1 MMTSSSASKVLTRV
15 QSEGGLSDAA
25 LFDIDLDD
33 LTWSPTSLVSE
44 VDDALQLEQDLATL
58 GTICSAASVKEEK
71 RVRRIRKVLRSGDD
85 TSESTE
91 STESSSSSSSSSSS
105 DSASSSGA
113 VAKALGQLGPLGYPV
128 SVASSR
134 RKIKGDIFRC
144 PHHEF
149 LRMDVDD
156 GLIIDPNFRSRW
168 EVARSS
174 YYYSKVVQALP
185 CVFVG
190 TEARLRLLVTFMSEQ
205 LNRNYKVM
213 SMDCPPW
220 RGTKSLLNTW
230 AL

>member
-1 MMTSSSASKVLTRV
+1 MTSFSSASKVLTRV

-44 VDDALQLEQDLATL
+44 LDDTQHLEQDLATL
-58 GTICSAASVKEEK
+58 GTICSASSVKEEK
-71 RVRRIRKVLRSGDD
+71 RVRRIRKILRSGDD
-85 TSESTE
+85 ISSSSSYDDDE
-91 STESSSSSSSSSSS
+91 STESSSGS
-105 DSASSSGA
+105 
-113 VAKALGQLGPLGYPV
+113 VAKALDQLAHLGYPV

-134 RKIKGDIFRC
+134 RKGKGDIFRC

-185 CVFVG
+185 RVFVG
-190 TEARLRLLVTFMSEQ
+190 TEARLRLLVNFLSEQ
-205 LNRNYKVM
+205 LHRNYKVM
-213 SMDCPPW
+213 AMDCPPW